1 MIKLN
6 KNVTY
11 TLVEKSTTLK
21 ILLTIV
27 LLYQQDNKS
36 EFNRFSV
43 Y

>member
-6 KNVTY
+6 KNVIY

-21 ILLTIV
+21 ILLTIL